1 MNLTLHSDGKN
12 VGGKLNL
19 GERENNREKKG
30 KKKKGR
36 RRKGKKLMKRKKKPR
51 PNGSPSL
58 KVLFPPFC
66 GLSEKGFY
74 EISPSQPTKS
84 LLLEELLFF
93 SCS

>member
-1 MNLTLHSDGKN
+1 MFLTLNLKLHFNGEDAEEVLNKGDRKN
-12 VGGKLNL
+12 SRKRRDEQQL
-19 GERENNREKKG
+19 REEAK
-30 KKKKGR
+30 
-36 RRKGKKLMKRKKKPR
+36 KRKEKPR

-58 KVLFPPFC
+58 KVFFPPFC

-74 EISPSQPTKS
+74 EISPSHPTKS

>member
-1 MNLTLHSDGKN
+1 MFLTLNLKLHFDGEDAEE
-12 VGGKLNL
+12 VLNL
-19 GERENNREKKG
+19 GDRKNSRKRRDQQQLREEAKNRKEKT
-30 KKKKGR
+30 
-36 RRKGKKLMKRKKKPR
+36 R
-51 PNGSPSL
+51 PNGSPPL

-66 GLSEKGFY
+66 GLSEKGFF